1 MSNKNHYERLLQY
14 KAQLDIAIQENN
26 RIQQL
31 AKGYVGIKPQST
43 AVEIV
48 ARVYCKFCNLYNKLC
63 EVYDQM
69 QQVQRRE
76 YVKKIIDAVTCRI
89 IELKTSLEE
98 IEVFEYTYYDNA
110 LKQMFMIPDDVQ
122 ILCPFFYPFEIR
134 REEIQYILDEIMSGN
149 RLGDPTPTPSEILR
163 REEERLEEEARIA
176 EEKALELQRKLA
188 MGEEFPEES
197 TGIKQSP
204 EQLEKNRKQKE
215 FLQNVLEIQRMER
228 ARYVIFHK
236 IQKAN
241 KDLNLYLDLAGLKK
255 PKASEPE
262 RHRAAD
268 LIQKL
273 YRRFMKLKRE
283 HIKDYQLRLKLEMI
297 IPSFQPPSAKIQL
310 EKVKEAR
317 RTFRKAYYKKWLD
330 ENIKQKSKI
339 LLFKE
344 GSIME
349 DISVEIRSWLQ
360 DWWDKVQIFDEFPW
374 VEEGGSILIV
384 KGETFSIDE
393 YLEWRKVEMK
403 RLKLLE
409 NNPKTKEDIK
419 AEKLKEKEEKKRLAF
434 EAKDKERKRIKDY
447 KKMRQSPDND
457 PGVYIPIGKT
467 LEPVQEA
474 WESYQTQ
481 WRNIDIN
488 DPTLD
493 VMRGYIMNLV
503 IENKYQ
509 EVNLELRAI
518 IDEMMRLEL
527 KVLKAALKRD
537 YESIKTKI
545 PITKKRKRPKKEKPP
560 KKDKTVPAKVFQR
573 LVDAGIVMKYP
584 RTTLEEYWGDRNY
597 AAADQRAILWTP
609 TFPPPNIGDVQE
621 QIRIRCLLTLGATCP
636 KMVRSQLLVGPRGSG
651 KHTLA
656 YAIATETN
664 SILINLSPYHIYNKM
679 PGNKGLRQMVHL
691 VNKVSRIFQPTVVL
705 VADVDK
711 VFYKKVPKEEKAFD
725 PTRISKALYKD
736 IIRGLKPVDKVMVIG
751 TASEPWLAKTNKM
764 KKAFPFG
771 ILLPKSDYGSISYIL
786 TKVLMKYHGISRDF
800 NVHGLAQVL
809 RGYDIN
815 SIRKNIER
823 VLNGK
828 RIAELKYNPL
838 EPIEIVE
845 SILQDENAICTD
857 DYDYEFYKSW
867 YHSYSSFGVKEDEYM
882 FILQKQ
888 LEFKEKKEKNAKKK
902 KPA

>member
-1 MSNKNHYERLLQY
+1 MSNKSHYERLLQY

-26 RIQQL
+26 RVQQL
-31 AKGYVGIKPQST
+31 AKGLVGIKPQST

-76 YVKKIIDAVTCRI
+76 YIKKIIDAVTCRI
-89 IELKTSLEE
+89 LELKTSLEE

-134 REEIQYILDEIMSGN
+134 QEEIQYILNEIMSGN
-149 RLGDPTPTPSEILR
+149 RLGDPTPTPSEVLR
-163 REEERLEEEARIA
+163 REEQRLEEEARIA
-176 EEKALELQRKLA
+176 EEKALEINRKLA
-188 MGEEFPEES
+188 MGEEIPDES
-197 TGIKQSP
+197 TVIKYSP
-204 EQLEKNRKQKE
+204 EQLEKMRKEKE
-215 FLQNVLEIQRMER
+215 LLQNVLEIQRMER
-228 ARYVIFHK
+228 GRYVIFHK

-241 KDLNLYLDLAGLKK
+241 HDLNLYLDLAGLKK
-255 PKASEPE
+255 PKAPEPV

-268 LIQKL
+268 FIQKL
-273 YRRFMKLKRE
+273 YRRFMELKRE
-283 HIKDYQLRLKLEMI
+283 HKKEYHLRLKLEMI
-297 IPSFQPPSAKIQL
+297 IPSIQPTSAKIQL

-317 RTFRKAYYKKWLD
+317 RTFRRAYYKKWVD

-349 DISVEIRSWLQ
+349 DISVEIRSWFQ
-360 DWWDKVQIFDEFPW
+360 DWWDKVKIFDEFPW
-374 VEEGGSILIV
+374 VEEGGSILV
-384 KGETFSIDE
+384 VNGETFSIEE
-393 YLEWRKVEMK
+393 YEEWKKAELK

-419 AEKLKEKEEKKRLAF
+419 AEKLAEKQEKKRLAL
-434 EAKDKERKRIKDY
+434 EAKEKEKKRIKDY
-447 KKMRQSPDND
+447 KKQRLSPEND
-457 PGVYIPIGKT
+457 QGVFIPIGKT
-467 LEPVQEA
+467 LEPIQEA
-474 WESYQTQ
+474 W
-481 WRNIDIN
+481 N
-488 DPTLD
+488 DYENHWKYFDVNNPDLD
-493 VMRGYIMNLV
+493 VIRGYIMNLI

-509 EVNLELRAI
+509 EVNIELRAI
-518 IDEMMRLEL
+518 IDEIMKLEL
-527 KVLKAALKRD
+527 KILRAALKRD

-560 KKDKTVPAKVFQR
+560 KKDKTVPAKVFQK
-573 LVDAGIVMKYP
+573 LVDAGIVMQYP

-609 TFPPPNIGDVQE
+609 KFPPPCIGDVQE
-621 QIRIRCLLTLGATCP
+621 QIRIRCLLTLGANCP
-636 KMVRSQLLVGPRGSG
+636 KMIRSQLLVGPKGSG
-651 KHTLA
+651 KRTLA

-664 SILINLSPYHIYNKM
+664 SILINLSPYHIYNRM
-679 PGNKGLRQMVHL
+679 PGNKGLRQMVNL
-691 VNKVSRIFQPTVVL
+691 VNKVSRIFQPTVIL

-725 PTRISKALYKD
+725 PQRISKALYKD
-736 IIRGLKPVDKVMVIG
+736 IIKGLKPVDKVMVIG
-751 TASEPWLAKTNKM
+751 TASEPWLAKSAKL
-764 KKAFPFG
+764 KKAFPNC

-786 TKVLMKYHGISRDF
+786 TKVIMRYHGVSRDF
-800 NVHGLAQVL
+800 NVQSLAQAL

-815 SIRKNIER
+815 SIRINVER

-828 RIAELKYNPL
+828 RIAELKYKPL
-838 EPIEIVE
+838 EPMEIME
-845 SILQDENAICTD
+845 SIVQDKNAKYTD
-857 DYDYEFYKSW
+857 NFDYDLFKNW

-882 FILQKQ
+882 FMLGKQ
-888 LEFKEKKEKNAKKK
+888 LDYKLKQDKNKKRKN
-902 KPA
+902 